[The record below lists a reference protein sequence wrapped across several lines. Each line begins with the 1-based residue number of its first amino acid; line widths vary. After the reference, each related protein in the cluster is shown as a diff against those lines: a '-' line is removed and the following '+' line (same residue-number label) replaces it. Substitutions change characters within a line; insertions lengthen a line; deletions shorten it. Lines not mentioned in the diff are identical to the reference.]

1 MLTRVGIQTEVETM
15 PRSVYFGRASGDEN
29 GSEFSLMLVG
39 WGSGT
44 GEASSPLR
52 ALLHTRDDDT
62 GLGRTNRGRY
72 SSAPFDATLQ
82 LALNTVDDDLRQE
95 LLARATEIAMR
106 EVGLIPTHF
115 QVNTWATRAGL
126 RYIPRSDEYTRPTN
140 VVIE

>member
-1 MLTRVGIQTEVETM
+1 MLTRVGIKTEVETM
-15 PRSVYFGRASGDEN
+15 PRSVYFGRATGDEN

-52 ALLHTRDDDT
+52 ALLHTRNDET
-62 GLGRTNRGRY
+62 GWAAPTVAGI

-82 LALNTVDDDLRQE
+82 LALNTVDDDLRE
-95 LLARATEIAMR
+95 ALLCAGDRDRDAR
-106 EVGLIPTHF
+106 GWLIPTHF
-115 QVNTWATRAGL
+115 QVNTWGTRAGL
-126 RYIPRSDEYTRPTN
+126 RYIPRTDEYTRPTN